1 MAALLGLVLPLVVP
15 DAAERLVSGPF
26 ALSYCRGGT
35 TEAGAKVLGVLGSVK
50 EPLVSF
56 LVTFQDPCQN
66 HRELIEPI

>member
-15 DAAERLVSGPF
+15 DAAERLVSG
-26 ALSYCRGGT
+26 LSRSPIVEEGT

-56 LVTFQDPCQN
+56 SSDIPGPLVRITAN
-66 HRELIEPI
+66 